1 MTVAEAVPRKSPLPW
16 HIETSCHHHLSA
28 WVPLSQEELSACS
41 LRVCKQPQ
49 LQQGRWVSD
58 TGSKTLCL
66 VWKHYW
72 RAKTLVLHRKSVR
85 IAAAACSSLAGVD
98 VLWSW
103 SYTVPGESCWIKQM
117 HRHNITAIAIAQSY
131 FMCCGL
137 VYLKLPGVNH
147 PTAVSAPHLLCDK
160 EHKKQ
165 LRPLLP
171 SQVEVMLLYSSR
183 FTPLQEESTSG
194 TRRAETSSLESDSV
208 RAIPIQS
215 VLNRQKYRTFGELRL
230 HVNIQPFPTPES
242 WKSTTVLQQSL

>member
-1 MTVAEAVPRKSPLPW
+1 MHVL
-16 HIETSCHHHLSA
+16 
-28 WVPLSQEELSACS
+28 

-49 LQQGRWVSD
+49 LQQGRWVSN

-72 RAKTLVLHRKSVR
+72 RAKTLALHRKSVR
-85 IAAAACSSLAGVD
+85 IAGAACSSLAGVD

-103 SYTVPGESCWIKQM
+103 SHTVPGESCWIKQM

-171 SQVEVMLLYSSR
+171 SQAEVMLLYSSHFAAGR
-183 FTPLQEESTSG
+183 KHFWYKTSRNLFSRVRLG
-194 TRRAETSSLESDSV
+194 MCNTHQVSPEQTEVQDFWRALSSCEYTTLSNSRKLKV
-208 RAIPIQS
+208 HYCLAAIT
-215 VLNRQKYRTFGELRL
+215 LNCPKWQYHQTFSYL
-230 HVNIQPFPTPES
+230 N
-242 WKSTTVLQQSL
+242 